1 MTAPT
6 DSLAPVDTHC
16 SLADPHHDE
25 DSKATIERAVA
36 HGVRAM
42 VCIGAGGPALTSE
55 VSLSTA
61 RDEPTIV
68 VAVGIH
74 PHDVAGAHDTDYDQL
89 RALARLRLRPKRHMT
104 KVGRTRLDS
113 LATSLSQSGILEAV
127 DYLLRGAGR
136 SSVFSLPAF
145 SAEAV

>member
-6 DSLAPVDTHC
+6 DSVVPVDTQC

-25 DSKATIERAVA
+25 DREAMIERAVA
-36 HGVRAM
+36 PGVRAM
-42 VCIGAGGPALTSE
+42 VRIGAGGPALTNE
-55 VSLSTA
+55 VSLTTA

-74 PHDVAGAHDTDYDQL
+74 PHDVAGAHEADYDQL
-89 RALARLRLRPKRHMT
+89 RALARLCLRPTRYMAEA
-104 KVGRTRLDS
+104 GRTRLDS
-113 LATSLSQSGILEAV
+113 PATSLSRSRSLEAV

-136 SSVFSLPAF
+136 SPVFSLPAF
-145 SAEAV
+145 SAQAV